1 MNSNLGLG
9 TLNSTAGYIGIRAQL
24 KKPYKYAATQNSKA
38 SCRRSRRRDLGSLGF
53 IFLFS
58 FLSFSFLF
66 FFSYFFYFRRFRAYY
81 FLVFLLSLYF
91 MDLDVIV

>member
-24 KKPYKYAATQNSKA
+24 KNPINTQLPRIVKQVAGEAEGEIWVAWA
-38 SCRRSRRRDLGSLGF
+38 SF
-53 IFLFS
+53 FLFY
-58 FLSFSFLF
+58 FLF
-66 FFSYFFYFRRFRAYY
+66 FSFSYLFYFRRFRADY

-91 MDLDVIV
+91 LDLDVIV

>member
-9 TLNSTAGYIGIRAQL
+9 TLKSTAGYIGIRAQL
-24 KKPYKYAATQNSKA
+24 KKTYKYAATQNSKA

-53 IFLFS
+53 IFFS
-58 FLSFSFLF
+58 SFLF
-66 FFSYFFYFRRFRAYY
+66 FSFSFSYFFYFRRFRADY

-91 MDLDVIV
+91 LDLDVIV